1 MILCHSPLLPPSL
14 LPSLFPPNPTPF
26 RYRLMRGSLRTEPQ
40 GADTIVWLAAS
51 KKGGESTGKY
61 FFDRK
66 ARWTNLLFAN
76 TKPEKKD
83 YGELVA
89 FCEGKCPVGQEG
101 K

>member
-14 LPSLFPPNPTPF
+14 PPSLSPKPHPF
-26 RYRLMRGSLRTEPQ
+26 FYRLMRGSLRTEPQ

-51 KKGGESTGKY
+51 RKGGERTGKY

-76 TKPEKKD
+76 TNPEKKD

-89 FCEGKCPVGQEG
+89 FCEGKCPVGEEG